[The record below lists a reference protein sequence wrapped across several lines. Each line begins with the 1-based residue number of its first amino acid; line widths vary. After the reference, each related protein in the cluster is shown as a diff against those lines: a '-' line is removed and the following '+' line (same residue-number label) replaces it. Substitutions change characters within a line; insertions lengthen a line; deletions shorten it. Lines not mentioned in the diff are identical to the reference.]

1 MKIIYKHELV
11 LHFTYKYALLNQEQT
26 ITIFFSSLELSNI
39 NFPKVLN
46 SEGKIAIDYLRENKK
61 VFIIQPFP
69 LRTESRDIT
78 GFLFRCPLS
87 EM

>member
-26 ITIFFSSLELSNI
+26 ITTFFSSLELSNI

-69 LRTESRDIT
+69 TENRKQRHYRLLIQV
-78 GFLFRCPLS
+78 PLK
-87 EM
+87 